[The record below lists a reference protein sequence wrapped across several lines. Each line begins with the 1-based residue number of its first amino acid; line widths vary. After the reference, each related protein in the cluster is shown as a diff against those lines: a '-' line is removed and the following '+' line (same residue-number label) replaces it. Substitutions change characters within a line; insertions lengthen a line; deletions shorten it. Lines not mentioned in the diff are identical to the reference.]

1 MTTSAYRSDIDGLRA
16 VAVLSV
22 VVNHLSAELL
32 PGGYVGVDVFFVISG
47 YLITG
52 IISRE
57 MAEGGFSFLR
67 FYERRTRRIFPALFM
82 MMALT
87 LIASYVILLPS
98 DLIAT
103 LRGAL
108 GTLFFSSNIVFW
120 RDLAR
125 GYFAATD
132 ASLNPLL
139 HTWSLSVEE
148 QFYLLF
154 PVLLL
159 LCYRYARNYT
169 IHVLLLCALLSLA
182 SASLLL
188 QSKSVAVFFLS
199 PFRAWE
205 LLVGSLL
212 ALNTVPLLE
221 SRLVREATAFAGL
234 LAVAISL
241 VVYDSETAFP
251 GFSAAV
257 PVLGSAA
264 IIYAGA
270 SGDSIVGRVLSL
282 RPLTYLGLISF
293 SLYLWHWPVI
303 VLARYASGME
313 PLTHKL
319 HWLFLASFLLASLS
333 YHFVEQPFR
342 RGLTLTRRQLFAAA
356 TAGTLGM
363 TAWVAI
369 GLVQGGQPHR
379 FDDTVIQLDA
389 ARTPEIPFKD
399 CSDRPLERACQLGS
413 FDSSP
418 SILVWGDSHAL
429 AWAPALDEV
438 LAQGGMSARLATH
451 SACPPLLGVSSKMR
465 VACQLQNLD
474 VESYLKANP
483 AIRTVVLSAYWST
496 YFREGGPLAIEEA
509 GTSKDGILAAAAAL
523 ETTIPR
529 LLSQGLNV
537 VVIGPVPVYEQSVP
551 LVLALEHATGSRWL
565 TVGTTEQWSKHRTF
579 FEIARNVKWEG
590 ANSFLFLDPIEWFCT
605 PTCAVGKNEVSWYR
619 DSHHLSVAGA
629 QAMVSRLLPGLEFPG
644 AQGRRSSIASDGAA
658 R

>member
-1 MTTSAYRSDIDGLRA
+1 MVASAYRSDIDGLRA

-22 VVNHLSAELL
+22 VVHHLSADFL
-32 PGGYVGVDVFFVISG
+32 PGGYVGVDVVFVISG

-57 MAEGGFSFLR
+57 MAEGRFSFLR
-67 FYERRTRRIFPALFM
+67 FYERRTRRIFPALFAM
-82 MMALT
+82 LALT
-87 LIASYVILLPS
+87 LIASYWVLLPS
-98 DLIAT
+98 DLIST

-169 IHVLLLCALLSLA
+169 ILVLLLCGIASLVSAALLLK
-182 SASLLL
+182 
-188 QSKSVAVFFLS
+188 SKGVAVFFLS

-212 ALNTVPLLE
+212 ALNAVPLLK
-221 SRLVREATAFAGL
+221 SRFIREAAASIGL
-234 LAVAISL
+234 LAIAASL
-241 VVYDSETAFP
+241 VLYDTETPFP
-251 GFSAAV
+251 GLSALV
-257 PVLGSAA
+257 PVLGTAA
-264 IIYAGA
+264 IIHAGA
-270 SGDSIVGRVLSL
+270 SGDSVMGRVLSL
-282 RPLTYLGLISF
+282 RPLTYLGLISY
-293 SLYLWHWPVI
+293 SLYLWHWPII

-313 PLTHKL
+313 PLTHQL
-319 HWLFLASFLLASLS
+319 HWLFLVSLLMASLS

-342 RGLTLTRRQLFAAA
+342 RGLTVTRRQLFAAA
-356 TAGTLGM
+356 TACTVGM
-363 TAWVAI
+363 TAWFAV
-369 GLVQGGQPHR
+369 GLMQGGQPHR
-379 FDDTVIQLDA
+379 YKDAVLQLDA

-399 CSDRPLERACQLGS
+399 CSDRPVEKACQIGNS
-413 FDSSP
+413 DSSP
-418 SILVWGDSHAL
+418 SVFVWGDSHVL

-438 LAQGGMSARLATH
+438 LAQRDVSATLATH
-451 SACPPLLGVSSKMR
+451 SACPPLLGVSSKSR
-465 VACQLQNLD
+465 AACQRQNLD

-483 AIRTVVLSAYWST
+483 AVRTVVLSAYWST

-509 GTSKDGILAAAAAL
+509 GTSKDGILAAATAL
-523 ETTIPR
+523 DTTISR

-537 VVIGPVPVYEQSVP
+537 VVIGPVPVYDQSVP
-551 LVLALEHATGSRWL
+551 LVLALERATGNRWL
-565 TVGTTEQWSKHRTF
+565 TVSATEQWSKHRTF
-579 FEIARNVKWEG
+579 FEIARSVKWEG
-590 ANSFLFLDPIEWFCT
+590 SNSFRLLDPIEWFCT
-605 PTCAVGKNEVSWYR
+605 PTCALGKDVVSWYR
-619 DSHHLSVAGA
+619 DSHHLNVAGA
-629 QAMVSRLLPGLEFPG
+629 KAMVSQLLPGLEFPG
-644 AQGRRSSIASDGAA
+644 AQGGRSSIAPDGAA